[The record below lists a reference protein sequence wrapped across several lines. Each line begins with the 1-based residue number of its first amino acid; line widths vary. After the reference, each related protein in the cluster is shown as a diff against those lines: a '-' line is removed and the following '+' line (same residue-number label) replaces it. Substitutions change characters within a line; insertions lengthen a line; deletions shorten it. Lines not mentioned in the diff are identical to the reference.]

1 MVIISRS
8 PISLLFRRGRGYS
21 RKRTANDLTEN
32 IEARYFIL
40 QTNYLFCDL
49 SFNFF
54 IIKITG
60 ADGKAV
66 KRIQKLRR

>member
-54 IIKITG
+54 IIKI
-60 ADGKAV
+60 DGKAV